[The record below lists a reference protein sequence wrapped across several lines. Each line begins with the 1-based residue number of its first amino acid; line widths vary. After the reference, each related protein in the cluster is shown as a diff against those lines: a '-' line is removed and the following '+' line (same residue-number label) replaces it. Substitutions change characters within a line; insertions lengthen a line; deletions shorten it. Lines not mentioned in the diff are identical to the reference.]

1 MRRTKLISILF
12 MPAALLT
19 TRALTQGPPGPPPPP
34 AGNPTTPDKVLL
46 GKALFFEEQLS
57 STRAVS
63 CATCHV
69 LERGGGDPRTFQ
81 SPSPGHDG
89 IFGTPDDGRGSPGV
103 VRQDAD
109 GTYLDSGSDP
119 FEVQVTGRKA
129 QPVVDAAFSRLQF
142 WDGRSGPD
150 FVDPVSGAVLL
161 RNTAGL
167 EAQAAGPPVSD
178 IEMAHFGETW
188 PNIATRI
195 TAARPLALATDLPAP
210 LEAFVGDGATSYP
223 DLFDRVF
230 GSREVTPARIIM
242 AIAAYERT
250 LISANAPI
258 DRFLA
263 GDTDAL
269 TPQERR
275 GFNTFNAA
283 RCDRCHAP
291 PLFAVPDRFH
301 FIGVRPPFED
311 PGRFA
316 ITGNPA
322 DRGAFKIPSLRNV
335 ERRAPYLHNGSEGTL
350 AGVVNFYNRGGNF
363 PNPELRPLRLSP
375 GQRADLAAFL
385 GRPLT
390 DPRVAAGTAPFD
402 RPTLWSENAG
412 RRARPFGP
420 ASGLARLTTHEPAL
434 LGNSGYSLAVS
445 DGPSGALPDGFGV
458 LFVGLARA
466 SIQLPGV
473 TILTNAAVSMPLQL
487 LPTTANGGS
496 VTVPL
501 PLPNDRN
508 LNGVALQTQ
517 AVFLANGGSG
527 LTGTRG
533 LEIPMFAA
541 RGR

>member
-46 GKALFFEEQLS
+46 GKTLFFEEQLS

-335 ERRAPYLHNGSEGTL
+335 ERRAPYLHNGSR
-350 AGVVNFYNRGGNF
+350 AR
-363 PNPELRPLRLSP
+363 SP
-375 GQRADLAAFL
+375 GLSTSTTAVATSEPRTQTTAAVAGPTRRSSGFPRAAA
-385 GRPLT
+385 
-390 DPRVAAGTAPFD
+390 D
-402 RPTLWSENAG
+402 RPTG
-412 RRARPFGP
+412 RRRDSSVRPPHPVERERWTSCSPFRAGVGSGAP
-420 ASGLARLTTHEPAL
+420 DDPRASTAGQLRLLARRLGRAL
-434 LGNSGYSLAVS
+434 G
-445 DGPSGALPDGFGV
+445 
-458 LFVGLARA
+458 R
-466 SIQLPGV
+466 
-473 TILTNAAVSMPLQL
+473 
-487 LPTTANGGS
+487 
-496 VTVPL
+496 
-501 PLPNDRN
+501 
-508 LNGVALQTQ
+508 
-517 AVFLANGGSG
+517 
-527 LTGTRG
+527 
-533 LEIPMFAA
+533 AA
-541 RGR
+541 RRIRSALRRPRAGVDPAPRGHDLDERRDFYASTTSSNHRERRLGDGSATAPQRPEPERSRPGRHRPCFSRTEAPG